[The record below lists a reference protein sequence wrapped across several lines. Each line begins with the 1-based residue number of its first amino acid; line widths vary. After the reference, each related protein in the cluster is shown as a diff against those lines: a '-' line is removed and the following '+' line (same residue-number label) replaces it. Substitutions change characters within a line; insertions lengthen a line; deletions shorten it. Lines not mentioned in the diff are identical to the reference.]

1 MSNPRPNQP
10 SKTPS
15 SAKSATPGDSSSSR
29 SQKLAQALKQ
39 VRKIQEIQKEVS
51 QAASRDAAK
60 QGSKNGA
67 KGKKPG
73 GKVHHPLPEAP
84 PPDKGFRDMDGVV
97 HTFPDSGLKRL
108 AAQLL
113 SNNNKRW
120 RYRPYTFPLF
130 TPSGSE
136 QECHFDFHIYDNMS
150 TVVRLITVVPSESR
164 ELWDRLG
171 RFKRQYTMYTHEVWT
186 AEQLSAR
193 YGRKR
198 LGF

>member
-1 MSNPRPNQP
+1 MSNPRP

-15 SAKSATPGDSSSSR
+15 SAKSAPVGDGSSSR

-60 QGSKNGA
+60 PN
-67 KGKKPG
+67 GKKPS

>member
-1 MSNPRPNQP
+1 MSNPPPKPTKN
-10 SKTPS
+10 PS
-15 SAKSATPGDSSSSR
+15 SASGEGGSSR

-60 QGSKNGA
+60 TSS
-67 KGKKPG
+67 KGKKTG

-113 SNNNKRW
+113 SDNKKRW